1 MKIIGID
8 PGSRITGFGVV
19 ESQRNTARLLDS
31 GVVKADP
38 KVEFHLRLKVLYDGM
53 MEVIADSRPDV
64 VAIESVFHYRNVMSM
79 LKLGQARGVL
89 MLAAAN
95 FNLPLVEYSP
105 KEVKA
110 AVTGNGNASKEQ
122 VQQAVMADLGLAQPS
137 RFDVTDAL
145 AVAICHCHR
154 IRF

>member
-1 MKIIGID
+1 MD
-8 PGSRITGFGVV
+8 
-19 ESQRNTARLLDS
+19 
-31 GVVKADP
+31 
-38 KVEFHLRLKVLYDGM
+38 FHRRLKVLYDGM
-53 MEVIADSRPDV
+53 MEVMGDCAPDI

-110 AVTGNGNASKEQ
+110 AVTGNGNAAKEQ
-122 VQQAVMADLGLAQPS
+122 VQQAVMADLGLQQPS

-154 IRF
+154 MRF

>member
-1 MKIIGID
+1 MKVFGID
-8 PGSRITGFGVV
+8 PGSRITGFGMVANKNNEV
-19 ESQRNTARLLDS
+19 SLLDS
-31 GVVKADP
+31 GVIKADP
-38 KVEFHLRLKVLYDGM
+38 KTEFHMRLKVLYDGM
-53 MEVIADSRPDV
+53 MEVIGDCRPDV
-64 VAIESVFHYRNVMSM
+64 VAIESVFYSRNVMSM

-122 VQQAVMADLGLAQPS
+122 VQQAVMADLGLQQPS

-145 AVAICHCHR
+145 AIAICHCHR
-154 IRF
+154 MRF

>member
-1 MKIIGID
+1 M
-8 PGSRITGFGVV
+8 
-19 ESQRNTARLLDS
+19 DS
-31 GVVKADP
+31 GVIKADP
-38 KVEFHLRLKVLYDGM
+38 KIEFHLRLKVLYDGM
-53 MEVIADSRPDV
+53 MEVIGDCRPDV

-95 FNLPLVEYSP
+95 FDLPLVEYSP

-122 VQQAVMADLGLAQPS
+122 VQQAVMADLGLQQPS

-145 AVAICHCHR
+145 AIAICHCHR
-154 IRF
+154 MRF